1 MQVQR
6 GLIEIGFEKLAKIIS
21 TQIRIG
27 GEQKMTS
34 YEDNFKEFGKIVFSL
49 LASKNFAFSHSI
61 SIIFAREGSRFRGEE
76 EKPFTSSSN
85 ETSNILLCK
94 DSGF

>member
-34 YEDNFKEFGKIVFSL
+34 YEDNFKEFGKIVLPIGLKKFCFFSFDFDHL
-49 LASKNFAFSHSI
+49 
-61 SIIFAREGSRFRGEE
+61 RQRG
-76 EKPFTSSSN
+76 F
-85 ETSNILLCK
+85 
-94 DSGF
+94 